1 MTQMTKGGNLPVAA
15 SALRATLHWSG
26 GAGVPDVDA
35 SALLLERDGQVS
47 DDVDFVYYNQAQHP
61 SGAVRHLGKS
71 SGAQFTDVMEI
82 DLAQVPAGFD
92 KVVLAAS
99 ADGGTFGQVPGLEL
113 VIADRVSGSDL
124 VRFPMT
130 ATTETAFV
138 GGEMYRHSGGWKF
151 RAIGQGYSSGLAGL
165 AAEFGISVDDGSA
178 QGAAA
183 PPAPLPIV
191 EPPPPFVPAPLV
203 AAPPVV
209 EPAPPVV
216 AAPPVYEPPPPPAPV
231 YQPPPPAPV
240 YEPPPPPAPVYEP
253 PPPPPPAVEPPPAP
267 YVEPQAAAAVPGVEP
282 PAPWPPSEAPPA
294 SAWAVPSPPTP
305 PVAPPPAPAPPV
317 AASPPPPP
325 PAAPPVAPPAP
336 RQDPAQAY
344 PQPQPPPQEQY
355 PPPPP
360 PPQEQYAQQ
369 PPPQQQYPP
378 QPQAPEYPPAARPTA
393 PAAPGS
399 LILAHDWVSLAKPD
413 GSPLQKLVV
422 GIGWYPAPGLHNI
435 DLDAAAIAFDAHGNK
450 LEIVWHRNAN
460 EFMGALQ
467 HTGDS
472 KTGTGAGD
480 AESIV
485 VDVGRLPDEVAAVVF
500 TINSF
505 TGQRFTDIAQAY
517 FRIADQ
523 VTEQEIVRYD
533 LSDTQPSTAVL
544 MAILRRGT
552 TGIWGV
558 RAIGEFHET
567 RFVKKLVDPAARHVT
582 KQ

>member
-191 EPPPPFVPAPLV
+191 EPPPPFVPARRRRTPGLRATT
-203 AAPPVV
+203 AAGTGL
-209 EPAPPVV
+209 PA
-216 AAPPVYEPPPPPAPV
+216 
-231 YQPPPPAPV
+231 
-240 YEPPPPPAPVYEP
+240 
-253 PPPPPPAVEPPPAP
+253 
-267 YVEPQAAAAVPGVEP
+267 
-282 PAPWPPSEAPPA
+282 
-294 SAWAVPSPPTP
+294 
-305 PVAPPPAPAPPV
+305 
-317 AASPPPPP
+317 
-325 PAAPPVAPPAP
+325 
-336 RQDPAQAY
+336 
-344 PQPQPPPQEQY
+344 
-355 PPPPP
+355 
-360 PPQEQYAQQ
+360 
-369 PPPQQQYPP
+369 
-378 QPQAPEYPPAARPTA
+378 TA
-393 PAAPGS
+393 PSA
-399 LILAHDWVSLAKPD
+399 
-413 GSPLQKLVV
+413 
-422 GIGWYPAPGLHNI
+422 
-435 DLDAAAIAFDAHGNK
+435 
-450 LEIVWHRNAN
+450 
-460 EFMGALQ
+460 
-467 HTGDS
+467 
-472 KTGTGAGD
+472 
-480 AESIV
+480 
-485 VDVGRLPDEVAAVVF
+485 
-500 TINSF
+500 
-505 TGQRFTDIAQAY
+505 
-517 FRIADQ
+517 
-523 VTEQEIVRYD
+523 
-533 LSDTQPSTAVL
+533 
-544 MAILRRGT
+544 
-552 TGIWGV
+552 GV
-558 RAIGEFHET
+558 RATPTPTAG
-567 RFVKKLVDPAARHVT
+567 LPATAPGAGVRAT
-582 KQ
+582 PTAGGRAATCALR

>member
-294 SAWAVPSPPTP
+294 SAWAVPPPPT
-305 PVAPPPAPAPPV
+305 
-317 AASPPPPP
+317 
-325 PAAPPVAPPAP
+325 
-336 RQDPAQAY
+336 
-344 PQPQPPPQEQY
+344 
-355 PPPPP
+355 
-360 PPQEQYAQQ
+360 
-369 PPPQQQYPP
+369 
-378 QPQAPEYPPAARPTA
+378 
-393 PAAPGS
+393 
-399 LILAHDWVSLAKPD
+399 
-413 GSPLQKLVV
+413 
-422 GIGWYPAPGLHNI
+422 
-435 DLDAAAIAFDAHGNK
+435 
-450 LEIVWHRNAN
+450 
-460 EFMGALQ
+460 
-467 HTGDS
+467 
-472 KTGTGAGD
+472 
-480 AESIV
+480 
-485 VDVGRLPDEVAAVVF
+485 
-500 TINSF
+500 
-505 TGQRFTDIAQAY
+505 
-517 FRIADQ
+517 
-523 VTEQEIVRYD
+523 
-533 LSDTQPSTAVL
+533 
-544 MAILRRGT
+544 
-552 TGIWGV
+552 
-558 RAIGEFHET
+558 
-567 RFVKKLVDPAARHVT
+567 
-582 KQ
+582 